1 MVLTESSL
9 QEQKLLCAAAHGV
22 CGVSPDAVLSAL
34 KNHSNLFYFSPRF
47 FVINTPCGKP
57 AASNSRLLHSI
68 IDQ

>member
-34 KNHSNLFYFSPRF
+34 CSPDLSLISF
-47 FVINTPCGKP
+47 ISPQDF
-57 AASNSRLLHSI
+57 L
-68 IDQ
+68 